1 MYTVYRPQVLFMMLD
16 HSRDR
21 IYYLFLIY
29 LLLTNNIQYN
39 MYIKHFSGKYLQI
52 SMIHGN

>member
-1 MYTVYRPQVLFMMLD
+1 MMLD
-16 HSRDR
+16 HSRHR

-39 MYIKHFSGKYLQI
+39 MYIKNFSGKYLQI